1 MLQAPDAIATSIT
14 ASMIAAP
21 LLQAYRCT
29 ALQGAFLSIA
39 AQQHNDAIVLHH
51 FVMTTCVAI
60 FVAIPQPYVYFV
72 F

>member
-1 MLQAPDAIATSIT
+1 MLQAPDAISTTIT

-21 LLQAYRCT
+21 LLQAGRFT
-29 ALQGAFLSIA
+29 ALQGAFLYIA
-39 AQQHNDAIVLHH
+39 EQQHNDAIVLQY

-60 FVAIPQPYVYFV
+60 FVAVPQPYVYFR